1 MKILI
6 LIVSLVSLSVSPVY
20 SSETGKNDFLKM
32 FEKFKTDFNSKTIS
46 SLNDYIDPQYGL
58 FVLDNPGAF
67 INGYYFNSF
76 DSIINSSK
84 ETDLY
89 RMKNIVINCEPAEGP
104 LPYYNCDGGKEGW
117 DKEGCYYNNSPE
129 INIKSRVYG
138 FVDENGNSGFDGDG
152 NTNETYKIIQDRL
165 NKSAEQF
172 DHAFYATGSY
182 IGLYFGER
190 DGKFYLL
197 MIDLVTPCDA

>member
-6 LIVSLVSLSVSPVY
+6 LFVLLISSLSSAF
-20 SSETGKNDFLKM
+20 STDTGNNDFLKM
-32 FEKFKTDFNSKTIS
+32 FEKFKTDFNSKNIS
-46 SLNDYIDPQYGL
+46 GLNEYIDPQYGL

-76 DSIINSSK
+76 DSILNSSK

-89 RMKNIVINCEPAEGP
+89 RMKNIVIICEPAEGT
-104 LPYYNCDGGKEGW
+104 LPYYSCDGGKEGW
-117 DKEGCYYNNSPE
+117 DKEGCYYDNSPE

-138 FVDENGNSGFDGDG
+138 FVDENGTSGFDGDG
-152 NTNETYKIIQDRL
+152 NTNETYKIIQERL
-165 NKSAEQF
+165 SRSSEQF
-172 DHAFYATGSY
+172 GHAFYATDSNL
-182 IGLYFGER
+182 GLYFGER

-197 MIDLVTPCDA
+197 MIDMVTPCDA